1 MTTLNEQIS
10 KVLDAQKEALEP
22 FRAMGGM
29 AAEAFERVARQN
41 YAVLG
46 DWLEFAVSQARLP
59 GQAVDATDYFTRQ
72 VQSAQAFGEKL
83 ATRGQ
88 EYVAIAS
95 AVGAQAQTAA
105 SHVVQQA
112 VRRAA

>member
-10 KVLDAQKEALEP
+10 KVIHAQKEAMEP
-22 FRAMGGM
+22 FRAIGGM

-46 DWLEFAVSQARLP
+46 DWLEFAVGQARLP
-59 GQAVDATDYFTRQ
+59 AQAVDPTDYFTRQ
-72 VQSAQAFGEKL
+72 IQATQAFGEKL
-83 ATRGQ
+83 VTRGQ
-88 EYVAIAS
+88 EYAAIAS

-105 SHVVQQA
+105 SQVVQQA
-112 VRRAA
+112 ARRAA

>member
-1 MTTLNEQIS
+1 MTTFNEQIT

-22 FRAMGGM
+22 FRAIGGM

-46 DWLEFAVSQARLP
+46 DWLEFAVGQARLP
-59 GQAVDATDYFTRQ
+59 GQAVDAADYFTRQ
-72 VQSAQAFGEKL
+72 LQSTQAFGEKL
-83 ATRGQ
+83 MTRGQ
-88 EYVAIAS
+88 EYVTIAS
-95 AVGAQAQTAA
+95 AVGAQAQSAA

-112 VRRAA
+112 TRRAA